1 MPKRSGILAWVVIVA
16 LLSGAIALSL
26 GIGPSQLG
34 GANLRA
40 VLALRGLRLL
50 LGILAGGVLAMVG
63 ASLQGLL
70 RNPLV
75 DPFTLG
81 VASGAALG
89 AAVTMA
95 LGGASSV
102 MLPIGGFIG
111 AGATILLVYL
121 LARVRGRITAT
132 GLVLAGVIVSF
143 LCSSLV
149 MLVMILGRRTLGEAV
164 YMMMGYLGTVFTTRS
179 LWLLGGAG
187 VVVLIGCGVLL
198 SYARTLDIM
207 AAGEE
212 PAETLGVNTQ
222 RTTQVIFLVSSVLVG
237 LVVAFTGAISFVG
250 LVVPHL
256 ARLALGPGHRRLLPA
271 SFLLGAAMLLVSDVV
286 ARNIVPGG
294 LPLSV
299 VTALIGV
306 PFFIYL
312 LRWRL

>member
-1 MPKRSGILAWVVIVA
+1 MAWVVIVA
-16 LLSGAIALSL
+16 LLGAAIALSL
-26 GIGPSQLG
+26 GIGPSQIG
-34 GANLRA
+34 GADLRA
-40 VLALRGLRLL
+40 VMALRGLRLL

-89 AAVTMA
+89 AAATMA

-102 MLPIGGFIG
+102 MLPVGGFIG
-111 AGATILLVYL
+111 AGVTILLVYM

-187 VVVLIGCGVLL
+187 VVALAGCGVLL

-256 ARLALGPGHRRLLPA
+256 ARLALGPSHRRLLPA

-286 ARNIVPGG
+286 ARNVVPGG

>member
-1 MPKRSGILAWVVIVA
+1 MAAWVVIVV
-16 LLSGAIALSL
+16 LLGAAIALSL
-26 GIGPSQLG
+26 GVGPAQLS
-34 GANLRA
+34 GADLRA

-102 MLPIGGFIG
+102 MLPLGGFIG
-111 AGATILLVYL
+111 AGVTILLVYL

-132 GLVLAGVIVSF
+132 GLVLAGGIVSF

-286 ARNIVPGG
+286 ARNVVPGG